1 MKKIVILLTSI
12 LLLSSCSPLKRIN
25 DYLNDERV
33 ITHYK
38 SNYFFG
44 KENEKFQLNI
54 LQTIFE
60 QGIFYNYVMHP
71 VKVESLYDDFILY
84 TYNEAGFKE
93 DLNYFVNGSFA
104 AKVTFPSSNCELWC
118 NLLNNKEKTKSD
130 DLFLGCIYVE
140 NNEIFKINSIQDFYS
155 IDKENSNY
163 KTFILNNNL
172 DFLNSDFNFGQIDRD
187 NITFLNP
194 NNYKITNLNFDY
206 LINKEL
212 NDQLYN
218 AGDKY
223 MVSLF
228 KRGSLSYFDNLI
240 FENVTYDFNTTDKEV
255 SYFSLF
261 NSQYNSVF
269 KNIKITNMN
278 VVSDTTCI
286 GGGALVYSSFN
297 NVFIN
302 NQIDIKVIQ
311 SSELVDNK
319 INYAIGGIASRDA
332 RITLNEFKTHK
343 MDRVYRR
350 FNVDN
355 NIINVDIKAINYAGG
370 LFGVVLEGT
379 DSYDYY
385 SNNHVNGNI
394 ESNNDNGE
402 LLFGDIISSN
412 NYKI

>member
-1 MKKIVILLTSI
+1 
-12 LLLSSCSPLKRIN
+12 
-25 DYLNDERV
+25 
-33 ITHYK
+33 
-38 SNYFFG
+38 
-44 KENEKFQLNI
+44 
-54 LQTIFE
+54 
-60 QGIFYNYVMHP
+60 
-71 VKVESLYDDFILY
+71 
-84 TYNEAGFKE
+84 
-93 DLNYFVNGSFA
+93 
-104 AKVTFPSSNCELWC
+104 
-118 NLLNNKEKTKSD
+118 
-130 DLFLGCIYVE
+130 
-140 NNEIFKINSIQDFYS
+140 
-155 IDKENSNY
+155 
-163 KTFILNNNL
+163 
-172 DFLNSDFNFGQIDRD
+172 
-187 NITFLNP
+187 
-194 NNYKITNLNFDY
+194 
-206 LINKEL
+206 
-212 NDQLYN
+212 
-218 AGDKY
+218 

-228 KRGSLSYFDNLI
+228 KKGSLSYFDNLI